1 MAIWSLNRT
10 VRFQSTHSLRS
21 ATGLVIGLSSTRAVS
36 IHALLAE
43 CDGRCL
49 GTMSFHG
56 SFNPRTPCGVRPDTG
71 TGTTGRRMF
80 QSTHSLRSATGCLFA
95 IKTSMIVSIHALL
108 AECDPIFRFHVFI
121 LTCFNPRTP
130 CGVRRESRVRRLELR
145 GFNPRT
151 PCGVRQEGRQ
161 ASPGGT
167 RFNPRTPCGVRP
179 LPARWNCTGSLFQS
193 THSLRSA
200 TGMDVDMSADG
211 EVSIHALLAECDWN
225 IPAIDLMVGGF
236 NPRTPCGVRRT
247 LEPRQSGAGSF
258 NPRTP
263 CGVRPSLQ
271 PYQNRVSWFQ
281 STHSLRSATGRRGRE
296 SRPRPGF
303 NPRTPCG
310 VRQD

>member
-1 MAIWSLNRT
+1 MVSIHALLAECDSSAPCSSHENFTFQSTHSLRSATILKVFPRVCSLFQSTHSLRSATHLFTFHFRERHVSIHALLAECDLLRWRGGRHLHGFNPRTPCGVRPCRVIVGARTSRFQSTHSLRSATVGTYLTLSPFWFQSTHSLRSATSCFSVRPASQTGFNPRTPCGVRLMAIWSLNRT

-130 CGVRRESRVRRLELR
+130 CGVRLS
-145 GFNPRT
+145 
-151 PCGVRQEGRQ
+151 
-161 ASPGGT
+161 
-167 RFNPRTPCGVRP
+167 
-179 LPARWNCTGSLFQS
+179 
-193 THSLRSA
+193 
-200 TGMDVDMSADG
+200 
-211 EVSIHALLAECDWN
+211 
-225 IPAIDLMVGGF
+225 
-236 NPRTPCGVRRT
+236 
-247 LEPRQSGAGSF
+247 
-258 NPRTP
+258 
-263 CGVRPSLQ
+263 
-271 PYQNRVSWFQ
+271 
-281 STHSLRSATGRRGRE
+281 
-296 SRPRPGF
+296 
-303 NPRTPCG
+303 
-310 VRQD
+310 